1 VTKLRGAVVVLCT
14 VLSFILFGVTFAPG
28 ARADQWDKK
37 TIVTFNESVE
47 IPGQVLPTG
56 TYLFKL
62 ANSPSNR
69 HIVQIWNA
77 DQNEIL
83 ATIMTVPKTRFEAPD
98 DSMFEF
104 DERPSGS
111 APALKVWFYP
121 GDTTGEEFVYSH
133 YSSSKSYSNRQ

>member
-1 VTKLRGAVVVLCT
+1 MTKLRGAVVVLCT

-83 ATIMTVPKTRFEAPD
+83 YGRGIRVFALFLFQELFQPPVGEVPE
-98 DSMFEF
+98 
-104 DERPSGS
+104 
-111 APALKVWFYP
+111 
-121 GDTTGEEFVYSH
+121 
-133 YSSSKSYSNRQ
+133 